1 MSGKS
6 GNRSSVSTQVLRKR
20 TVDSADLSLNRMV
33 SLVAVLAEKT
43 KNKEVGISE
52 GSGANLADLEM
63 TCLPPQGSPLG
74 T

>member
-1 MSGKS
+1 MSGNS

-20 TVDSADLSLNRMV
+20 TADSADLSLNRMV